1 MGPWGWGVVALAL
14 IVLGGV
20 SILALPPLLLVGLGA
35 LLCTAL
41 IRLRPGSR
49 K

>member
-20 SILALPPLLLVGLGA
+20 SIVALPPLLLVGLGA
-35 LLCTAL
+35 LLYTAHL
-41 IRLRPGSR
+41 TLKDGRRG
-49 K
+49 

>member
-20 SILALPPLLLVGLGA
+20 SVFALPPLLLVGLGA
-35 LLCTAL
+35 LLYTAYL
-41 IRLRPGSR
+41 ALRG
-49 K
+49 

>member
-20 SILALPPLLLVGLGA
+20 SIFALPPLLLVGLAA
-35 LLCTAL
+35 LLYMGHLT
-41 IRLRPGSR
+41 LRGNR
-49 K
+49 RM